1 MKEKRH
7 VVLSYAIILLLPLLS
22 ALIYAAYVFIV
33 SAPTIESEIVRRI
46 AVIGVPA
53 ALIIYYGYT
62 RADKIVATLSG
73 ILFFPIFMV
82 YTDILYDAVV
92 QEYIYFSLHYW
103 FSWRYFVDLLPLTLV
118 YGLMGYFAAR
128 RTKSSLII
136 SIFLGILVI
145 LLLLGID

>member
-1 MKEKRH
+1 MDKKK
-7 VVLSYAIILLLPLLS
+7 LIISTAMVILLPLLS

-46 AVIGVPA
+46 AVLGVPA

-62 RADKIVATLSG
+62 TEDKIVATLSG

-82 YTDILYDAVV
+82 YTDILYDVVV

-103 FSWRYFVDLLPLTLV
+103 FSWRNFVDLLPLTLV

-128 RTKSSLII
+128 RTKSSLVVAI
-136 SIFLGILVI
+136 SLGILMILVFLGI
-145 LLLLGID
+145 D